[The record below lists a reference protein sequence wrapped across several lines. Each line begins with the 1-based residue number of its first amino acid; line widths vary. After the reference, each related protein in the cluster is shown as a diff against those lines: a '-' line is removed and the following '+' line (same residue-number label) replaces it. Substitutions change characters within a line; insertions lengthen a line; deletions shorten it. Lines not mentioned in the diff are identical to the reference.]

1 MKRILLFL
9 FSLAAASVLSLQAG
23 NYKNFK
29 SVAYVTSQEVNRY
42 GTVEGWEAAWKDFS
56 RNLKLDKVYLSTFN
70 NSRHKGRHQIL
81 QVQRRRS
88 LGRYHLQYQGNQP
101 PALRVVL
108 LFRSGT
114 QGDNQEGR
122 RNHGTLL

>member
-9 FSLAAASVLSLQAG
+9 LSLAAASVLSLQAG

-70 NSRHKGRHQIL
+70 NSVPAEDAAIKAAIKFFKSKGVEVSGVITYNTRGTNR
-81 QVQRRRS
+81 QRYES
-88 LGRYHLQYQGNQP
+88 
-101 PALRVVL
+101 
-108 LFRSGT
+108 FRAFKV
-114 QGDNQEGR
+114 
-122 RNHGTLL
+122 RN